1 MLRKVI
7 IAFVLFAVMTV
18 YCQINPCFAPP
29 NENGELCCLDAVF
42 KGDDVT
48 FNLIYAAGSV
58 NGTQICC
65 QVLGCRGLSNTDHSC
80 SEAGM
85 IDIGCSSDVM
95 TQQVLVGSDGIVP
108 CIYCRTNEEKGT
120 KFYWGA

>member
-18 YCQINPCFAPP
+18 YCQINPCFAPS
-29 NENGELCCLDAVF
+29 NKYGELCCLDAVF

-48 FNLIYAAGSV
+48 FNLIYAAGST
-58 NGTQICC
+58 NGTEICC
-65 QVLGCRGLSNTDHSC
+65 QVLGCDDYAPTEHVCG
-80 SEAGM
+80 EAGM
-85 IDIGCSSDVM
+85 IDIGCSAGYM
-95 TQQVLVGSDGIVP
+95 TKQVQVGPDGIVP
-108 CIYCRTNEEKGT
+108 CIYCKANGEKGT